1 MVISRA
7 QIQKELVPG
16 LNALFGHE
24 YSTFEN
30 QHGEIY
36 KTYSSKRNFE
46 EETKLAG
53 FDQAQTKGEG
63 GEVHFDDAG
72 EVWTARYNHE
82 TVAMGFILTEEA
94 VEDNLYASLS
104 QRYTKALARSMSYTK
119 QVKSVVPLNDGF
131 TTAFSSGD
139 GVALFSTAHPTRS
152 GITNSNT
159 QSTMVDVS
167 ETALENAAI
176 QIAAWVDERGLLIN
190 AKPMKIIA
198 PPGLQFALTRI
209 LGSDLRSGVADNDI
223 NAMRKMST
231 FQQGFRINNFLTDP
245 DSYYIITDIPEGMK
259 HFQRVALSTSDEG
272 DFTTG
277 NMRYKARER
286 YSFGVTDPLGIWGS
300 QGG

>member
-16 LNALFGHE
+16 LNALFGLE
-24 YSTFEN
+24 YATYEN
-30 QHGEIY
+30 EHAEIY
-36 KTYSSKRNFE
+36 KTYSSKKNFE

-53 FDQAQTKGEG
+53 FGQAEVKSEG

-82 TVAMGFILTEEA
+82 TIAMGFVLTEEA

-104 QRYTKALARSMSYTK
+104 ARYTKALARSMAYTK
-119 QVKSVVPLNDGF
+119 QVKAVTPLNDGF
-131 TTAFSSGD
+131 SAYLSGD
-139 GVALFSTAHPTRS
+139 GVSLFNTAHPTRS
-152 GITNSNT
+152 GRTNSNT
-159 QSTMVDVS
+159 QTTPVDVS
-167 ETALENAAI
+167 ETALENAVI
-176 QIAAWVDERGLLIN
+176 QIAGWVDERGLLIN

-198 PPGLQFALTRI
+198 PVGLQFSLTRI
-209 LGSDLRSGVADNDI
+209 LGSELRSGVADNDI
-223 NAMRKMST
+223 NAMRKMSSIR
-231 FQQGFRINNFLTDP
+231 QGFRINNFLTDP

-259 HFQRVALSTSDEG
+259 HFQRTPLATGDEG

-286 YSFGVTDPLGIWGS
+286 YSFGVTDPLGIWGAP
-300 QGG
+300 GA